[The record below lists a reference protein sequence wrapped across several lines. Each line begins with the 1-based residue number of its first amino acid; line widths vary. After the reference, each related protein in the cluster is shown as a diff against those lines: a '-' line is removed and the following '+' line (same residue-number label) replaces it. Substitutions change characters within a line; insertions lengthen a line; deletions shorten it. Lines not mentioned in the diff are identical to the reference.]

1 MARTRSEKTFGWRV
15 LAAVVIP
22 FLLLVGRYRFIN
34 ADRVPR
40 SGAFILTPNHY
51 TNFDPLVT
59 AYGLWK
65 HGRVP
70 RFLAKAGLFRVPVL
84 GAILRGT
91 GQIPVERTGSTA
103 AAAAGADPLNAA
115 SRLVDDGLAVIV
127 YPEGTLTRDPD
138 LWPMRGKFGAVRL
151 ALEHGIPVIPCA
163 HWGAQ
168 QVLPRY
174 SKKISLFPRKDIV
187 VVFGEPVDL
196 SRWADAPR
204 TGATYAE
211 ATEAVMAAITSLLE
225 ELRGESAPVERW
237 DPAAH
242 GQAETGRFEPGASA
256 GNASN

>member
-1 MARTRSEKTFGWRV
+1 MARTRSEKSFGWRI

-22 FLLLVGRYRFIN
+22 FLLLVGRYRFVNPERI
-34 ADRVPR
+34 PQ
-40 SGAFILTPNHY
+40 SGAFILTPNHV

-59 AYGLWK
+59 AYTLWK

-91 GQIPVERTGSTA
+91 GQIPVERAGSA
-103 AAAAGADPLNAA
+103 AANAAGADPLNAA

-138 LWPMRGKFGAVRL
+138 MWPMRGKFGAVRL
-151 ALEHGIPVIPCA
+151 ALEHGIPIVPCA

-174 SKKISLFPRKDIV
+174 SKRISLFPRKNIV
-187 VVFGEPVDL
+187 IAIGEPLDL

-211 ATEAVMAAITSLLE
+211 ATEAVMVAITALLE
-225 ELRGESAPVERW
+225 GLRGESAPAERW

-242 GQAETGRFEPGASA
+242 GQTETGRFEPGAREGTA
-256 GNASN
+256 N